1 LPGTPSD
8 TIFQPF
14 YRVGGAGEPES
25 KRRFVAAK
33 ASGEERGPAA
43 SRGTTP
49 ARIAVIAA
57 LAVAVIVLA
66 VILFGG
72 SSGHKYTLVF
82 QNAGQLVPDNQVLI
96 GGSPAGTV
104 ESIGLSDD
112 NLAEVHVSVDQELH
126 EGTTAVIRATSL
138 SGVAN
143 HYVSISPGPNSNPAL
158 DDGAELGLASTTTPV
173 DIDQLFNTFP
183 PRVRQGLSDF
193 IRGNAA
199 IYSGQGQNANNAYK
213 YFGTALNRTGAFV
226 HELNADQ
233 RLLSRFIVSSSRLTT
248 AVAGRG
254 EQLSSAIGNA
264 STAFDAIAKETAA
277 FDATLRRLPPVL
289 RQSNTT
295 FVNLRAA
302 LDDLEP
308 LVNTAKPA
316 TKELAPFLAEL
327 RPVFQKLVPFTR
339 NLKLIVHQ
347 PGKGNDAGD
356 LLAVLPKVQDLTSS
370 AFPHSE
376 QAISDFQP
384 NLDFI
389 RAYTPDLFN
398 AFSKLG
404 QVAGYYDGNG
414 HYVRAVTAGQNLFRY
429 NAGSS
434 ELEPMSKAEQYGP
447 FGSAAVHRRCPGGA
461 TQPTAD
467 GSNPWV
473 GGGSVDS
480 SECDPGDVPPGP

>member
-1 LPGTPSD
+1 
-8 TIFQPF
+8 
-14 YRVGGAGEPES
+14 
-25 KRRFVAAK
+25 
-33 ASGEERGPAA
+33 
-43 SRGTTP
+43 
-49 ARIAVIAA
+49 VIAA
-57 LAVAVIVLA
+57 LAVAVVVLA
-66 VILFGG
+66 VILFTGG
-72 SSGHKYTLVF
+72 GGHKYTLVF
-82 QNAGQLVPDNQVLI
+82 QNAGQLVPDNQVLV

-104 ESIGLSDD
+104 ESIGLTDD
-112 NLAEVHVSVDQELH
+112 NLAEVHVEVDQELH

-143 HYVSISPGPNSNPAL
+143 HYISISPGPNSEPAL
-158 DDGAELGLASTTTPV
+158 DDGAELGLASTTTPI
-173 DIDQLFNTFP
+173 DIDQFFNTFP

-199 IYSGQGQNANNAYK
+199 IYSGQGENANDAYK
-213 YFGTALNRTGAFV
+213 YFGSALNRAGAFAR
-226 HELNADQ
+226 ELNADQ
-233 RLLSRFIVSSSRLTT
+233 RLLARFVVSSSRLTT

-264 STAFDAIAKETAA
+264 STAFNAIAEETAA

-308 LVNTAKPA
+308 LVDTAKPA
-316 TKELAPFLAEL
+316 TKNLAPFLAEL

-347 PGKGNDAGD
+347 PGKANDAGD
-356 LLAVLPKVQDLTSS
+356 LLAVLPKVQDLTSR

-384 NLDFI
+384 NLEFI

-429 NAGSS
+429 NADSS
-434 ELEPMSKAEQYGP
+434 ELEPITKSEQFAP
-447 FGSAAVHRRCPGGA
+447 FGSADVNRRCPGGA
-461 TQPTAD
+461 TQPAAD

-473 GGGSVDS
+473 GGGGVDS